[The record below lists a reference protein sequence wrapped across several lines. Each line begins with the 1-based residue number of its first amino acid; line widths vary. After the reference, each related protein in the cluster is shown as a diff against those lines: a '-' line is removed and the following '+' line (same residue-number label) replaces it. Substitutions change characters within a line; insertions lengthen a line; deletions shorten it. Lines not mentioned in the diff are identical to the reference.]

1 MKASYEKMMDKEVLQ
16 AVVDIVLMDIRDNPQ
31 SLDGVIAGALEAEVD
46 VNFTNAG
53 SSWQRTSGDRWGI
66 TAEQVKAAL
75 KKIK

>member
-1 MKASYEKMMDKEVLQ
+1 MSSYQKRMDKEVLQ

-31 SLDGVIAGALEAEVD
+31 SLDSVIAGALEAEVD

-53 SSWQRTSGDRWGI
+53 NSWERTTGDRWGV
-66 TAEQVKAAL
+66 TAEQVKDAL